1 MKIGVITFWDSRSNY
16 GQLLQCWALQ
26 QVLIGLGHDPYL
38 IRYVQMPDRAR
49 KYRMF
54 QQEGLLRSF
63 IYRISHHRQITLN
76 KKLKK
81 ENALHDHVRDFQGFV
96 SGNIRLS
103 EQIYDNIQMLRIS
116 PPPADVYMTGSDQ
129 VWSKNPADDADK
141 AFFLDFGSD
150 EVIRMSYAASF
161 GSRICDAARL
171 DAMKPLLARFKAI
184 SVRESSGCEICAAAG
199 FPAATTAL
207 DPTLLLT
214 QQHYI
219 GIAEKD
225 IAESPYMMLYSINIE
240 STAQIDWERVKAF
253 ARENGC
259 EVRSVSST
267 GHIPGRNDFEGSMAE
282 YPTIPRWLGLVRNSE
297 MVFTTSFH
305 GVVFSI
311 LFHRNFVFYP
321 LDGRYAAGNER
332 VTDLL
337 RHLHLEDHIWNRNRD
352 YRDVCMPDWQSVD
365 GILEKMR
372 SGSYAYLKMNL
383 QEP

>member
-26 QVLIGLGHDPYL
+26 QVLIGMGHDPYL
-38 IRYVQMPDRAR
+38 IRYVQMPDKAR
-49 KYRMF
+49 KFRMF
-54 QQEGLLRSF
+54 QQEGFVRSV
-63 IYRISHHRQITLN
+63 IYRISHNRQINLN

-81 ENALHDHVRDFQGFV
+81 ENALHDQVRDFQGFL
-96 SGNIRLS
+96 SDNIRLS
-103 EQIYDNIQMLRIS
+103 EQVYDDILMLRTI
-116 PPPADVYMTGSDQ
+116 PPQADVYLTGSDQ
-129 VWSKNPADDADK
+129 VWSRNPAEDVDR
-141 AFFLDFGSD
+141 AFFLDFGGD

-184 SVRESSGCEICAAAG
+184 SVRETSGCDICAAAG
-199 FPAATTAL
+199 FPSAMVTL
-207 DPTLLLT
+207 DPTLLLS
-214 QQHYI
+214 QEHYLS
-219 GIAEKD
+219 IADKS
-225 IAESPYMMLYSINIE
+225 ISESPYMMLYSINIE
-240 STAQIDWERVKAF
+240 STDQMDWDSVKEF
-253 ARENGC
+253 ARQKGC

-267 GHIPGRNDFEGSMAE
+267 GHIPGRNDFEGSVAE
-282 YPTIPRWLGLVRNSE
+282 YPTIPRWLGLIRNSE

-321 LDGRYAAGNER
+321 LDGRYSPGNER

-337 RHLHLEDHIWNRNRD
+337 KRLQLEDHIWNRNMD
-352 YRDVCMPDWQSVD
+352 YNDVCIPDWQRVD
-365 GILEKMR
+365 AIFEIMR
-372 SGSYAYLKMNL
+372 SESYYYLKTNL